1 MRMGMVAS
9 MNLNIYK
16 GNKMTPRK
24 QLINYAI
31 SIIKEVATSPK
42 DIEVHYDN
50 NSIYVWFSDD
60 GFNKAMVLYKFK
72 SIKENRLKYLEII
85 KRTRA

>member
-1 MRMGMVAS
+1 
-9 MNLNIYK
+9 
-16 GNKMTPRK
+16 MTPRK

-42 DIEVHYDN
+42 DIKVEYNNNIIWIIFDN
-50 NSIYVWFSDD
+50 GSDD
-60 GFNKAMVLYKFK
+60 GFMSLSKRN

-85 KRTRA
+85 KRIKS

>member
-1 MRMGMVAS
+1 MQ
-9 MNLNIYK
+9 
-16 GNKMTPRK
+16 TPRK

-31 SIIKEVATSPK
+31 SIIKEVAIGQK

-50 NSIYVWFSDD
+50 YSIYVWFSDD

-72 SIKENRLKYLEII
+72 TIKENRLKYLEII
-85 KRTRA
+85 KRIRG

>member
-1 MRMGMVAS
+1 MQ
-9 MNLNIYK
+9 
-16 GNKMTPRK
+16 TPRK

-50 NSIYVWFSDD
+50 NSIYVWFLSDYVN
-60 GFNKAMVLYKFK
+60 GKAMVLYKFK
-72 SIKENRLKYLEII
+72 TIKENRLKYLEII
-85 KRTRA
+85 KRIRA